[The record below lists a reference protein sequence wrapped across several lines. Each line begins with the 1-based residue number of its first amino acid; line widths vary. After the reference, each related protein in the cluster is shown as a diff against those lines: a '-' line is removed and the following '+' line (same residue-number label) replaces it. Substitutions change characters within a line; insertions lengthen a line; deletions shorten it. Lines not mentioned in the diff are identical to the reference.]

1 MYVARDLL
9 ELTMNRMTA
18 SVLLLILT
26 CACKTGQSPEPR
38 TAPAAHQPAELEQLS
53 TQWMDAML
61 HHDRARLEQLM
72 APEYVLHTPD
82 PKHPETPRAEWLD
95 NLFNS
100 LKIDQ
105 WDQKDVSAHL
115 YGELGVVTSTYSW
128 SGTFHDKAFDSKG
141 HCTDVWQSGNG
152 HWQVVARTCLA
163 FPGSLTLGGVSK

>member
-38 TAPAAHQPAELEQLS
+38 ARAAHQPAELEQLS

-95 NLFNS
+95 NLFNF

-115 YGELGVVTSTYSW
+115 YGELGVVT
-128 SGTFHDKAFDSKG
+128 
-141 HCTDVWQSGNG
+141 
-152 HWQVVARTCLA
+152 
-163 FPGSLTLGGVSK
+163 